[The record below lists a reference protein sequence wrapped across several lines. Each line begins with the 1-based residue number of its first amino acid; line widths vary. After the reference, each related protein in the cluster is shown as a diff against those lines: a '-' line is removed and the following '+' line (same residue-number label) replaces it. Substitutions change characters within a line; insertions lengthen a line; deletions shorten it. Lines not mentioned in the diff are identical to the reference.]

1 MTTNTDRLDFYTHV
15 LEPRLQNSATFLGNI
30 DFPNDFKA
38 TARGPNQIFVDP
50 TTNAEKTFLIFGEI
64 ATAERGTKLGAIG
77 NHYQGPMKY
86 DNTVCLRRATPPFI
100 HRSQYPISPFLSKT
114 NQLQKTYLSFASHTT
129 LPMTSQLYLK
139 IKQSHSTK

>member
-15 LEPRLQNSATFLGNI
+15 LEPHLQNSATFLGNI

-38 TARGPNQIFVDP
+38 AAHGPNQIFVDP

-64 ATAERGTKLGAIG
+64 ATAECGMKLGAIG

-86 DNTVCLRRATPPFI
+86 DNTVCLQHATHHLFI
-100 HRSQYPISPFLSKT
+100 AHNTPLAHSSQRQINCKR
-114 NQLQKTYLSFASHTT
+114 HT
-129 LPMTSQLYLK
+129 
-139 IKQSHSTK
+139 